1 MPTSDPS
8 SMEPAMFVSNLLK
21 RLIGF
26 AGVAAIGAFAAT
38 AFAQDT
44 LKIGAAVSLT
54 GPFSREG
61 ELLRDGYD
69 LWKDTANAQGGIKI
83 GGKSYKIDI
92 VYYDDESKAQTSARL
107 TEKLITEDKVAFL
120 FGPYSSGI
128 ATATAAISERYKMLS
143 LAPMA
148 TANSLYARGYKYI
161 FTPSPLADAGLF
173 PLLDLAASFQP
184 KPSKIAI
191 VGPDDLFPNVTGAG
205 AAKRATELGLQVAY
219 TGKYPKSATELS
231 AVATQLKAADVDV
244 VLATGYAQDTILL
257 LKSMQELRVQ
267 PKMIGLAMSIGVE
280 DFRTSLGSAA
290 EGIMGV
296 DYWVPTLTYKDPVF
310 GDSAGFAKAFEAK
323 YHKPP
328 TYHAASGAAAGV
340 VLQLALQKAGSLSAD
355 AVRNALLTAEGV
367 TFYGPFKFNDS
378 GVNTRASVYASQ
390 IVGGTPKV
398 VYPIDVRQ
406 VPAVYPR
413 PSVK

>member
-1 MPTSDPS
+1 MT
-8 SMEPAMFVSNLLK
+8 LGKCWK
-21 RLIGF
+21 RAF
-26 AGVAAIGAFAAT
+26 AGVALCAVLAAP
-38 AFAQDT
+38 AASAQDA
-44 LKIGAAVSLT
+44 LKLGAAVSLT

-61 ELLRDGYD
+61 QLLRDGYD
-69 LWKDTANAQGGIKI
+69 LWKDTVNAQGGIKV
-83 GGKSYKIDI
+83 GGKTYKVEI

-161 FTPSPLADAGLF
+161 FTPSPLANAGLF
-173 PLLDLAASFQP
+173 PLLDMAATFSP
-184 KPSKIAI
+184 KPTRIAI
-191 VGPDDLFPNVTGAG
+191 VGPDDLFPNVTGEG
-205 AAKRATELGLQVAY
+205 AAKKAAELGLEVVY
-219 TGKYPKSATELS
+219 TGKYPKTATELS
-231 AVATQLKAADVDV
+231 AVATQLKAANPDV
-244 VLATGYAQDTILL
+244 VLATGYAQDTIQL

-280 DFRTSLGSAA
+280 DFRTSLGAGA

-296 DYWVPTLTYKDPVF
+296 DYWVPTLSYKDPVF

-323 YHKPP
+323 YKKPP

-340 VLQLALQKAGSLSAD
+340 VLQLALQKAGTTNGD
-355 AVRNALLTAEGV
+355 DVRAAMLALDGT
-367 TFYGPFKFNDS
+367 TFYGPFRFDEN
-378 GVNTRASVYASQ
+378 GVNTKATLNASQ
-390 IVGGTPKV
+390 IVGGAPKV
-398 VYPIDVRQ
+398 IYPTAVRQ
-406 VPAVYPR
+406 APPAYPR
-413 PSVK
+413 AAAK

>member
-1 MPTSDPS
+1 MNFASY
-8 SMEPAMFVSNLLK
+8 LK
-21 RLIGF
+21 RCLGIAF
-26 AGVAAIGAFAAT
+26 LLSLFGASSAL
-38 AFAQDT
+38 AQDT
-44 LKIGAAVSLT
+44 LRLGAAVSLT

-61 ELLRDGYD
+61 QLLRDGYD
-69 LWKDTANAQGGIKI
+69 LWKDSVNAQGGIKI
-83 GGKSYKIDI
+83 GPKTYKVEI

-128 ATATAAISERYKMLS
+128 ATATAAISERYKVLS

-161 FTPSPLADAGLF
+161 FTPSPMADAGLY
-173 PLLDLAASFQP
+173 PMLDLAASFTP
-184 KPSKIAI
+184 KPAKIAI
-191 VGPDDLFPNVTGAG
+191 VGPDDLFPNVTGEG
-205 AAKRATELGLQVAY
+205 AAKRAAELGLTVAY
-219 TGKYPKSATELS
+219 TGKYPKTATELS

-244 VLATGYAQDTILL
+244 VLATGYAQDTIQL
-257 LKSMQELRVQ
+257 LKSMQELKVQ

-280 DFRTSLGSAA
+280 DFRTALGPGA

-323 YHKPP
+323 YKKTP

-340 VLQLALQKAGSLSAD
+340 VLQLALQKAGTIDAD
-355 AVRNALLTAEGV
+355 AVRAAMLSLEGT
-367 TFYGPFKFNDS
+367 TFYGPFKFAANGANS
-378 GVNTRASVYASQ
+378 RATLNASQ

-398 VYPIDVRQ
+398 VYPIAVRNT
-406 VPAVYPR
+406 PAVYPR
-413 PSVK
+413 PVAK